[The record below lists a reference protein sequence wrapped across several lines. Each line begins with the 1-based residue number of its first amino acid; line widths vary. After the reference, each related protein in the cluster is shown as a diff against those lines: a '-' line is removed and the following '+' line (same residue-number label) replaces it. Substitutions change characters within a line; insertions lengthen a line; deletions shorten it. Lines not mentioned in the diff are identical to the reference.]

1 MSNLSGFT
9 ELELMIG
16 NMYGEAR
23 LVEGDLSDDIREYLA
38 IGCVVMNRVK
48 SSGFPSTIKG
58 VILAP
63 KQFSWTNA
71 GDPSRDKVIAFLST
85 KQPSETYQRLKT
97 YAQAIIDGNA
107 EDFSKGADHYV
118 ARWLYERE
126 KKQAWIN
133 KMKITAI
140 YGGHVFLKS

>member
-1 MSNLSGFT
+1 MNTLSGFT

-23 LVEGDLSDDIREYLA
+23 LIEGDLSDDIREYMA
-38 IGCVVMNRVK
+38 IGGVVMNRAN
-48 SSGFPSTIKG
+48 SPGFPSTVKG

-71 GDPSRDKVIAFLST
+71 GDPSRDKVIAFLTT

-97 YAQAIIDGNA
+97 AYRSISEKPIQAGLIVPFPRFGMH
-107 EDFSKGADHYV
+107 S
-118 ARWLYERE
+118 L
-126 KKQAWIN
+126 
-133 KMKITAI
+133 M
-140 YGGHVFLKS
+140 